1 VDFRV
6 STVRQDSAT
15 IVVVTGDV
23 DLETGP
29 LLRDSLLAA
38 LDAGPSRL
46 VLDLSQVTFM
56 DSSGLGALLGAHR
69 HARLAG
75 AEMVLAACSERVI
88 EILQLTN
95 LDQVLPMHS
104 SVADA
109 LAQPLVLQPERAAP
123 VTEAGSDS
131 GAGAADDDR
140 PNNGVS
146 YA

>member
-1 VDFRV
+1 VDFEV

-29 LLRDSLLAA
+29 RLRDSLLAA
-38 LDAGPSRL
+38 LNTDPSRL

-75 AEMVLAACSERVI
+75 TELVLAACSERVI

-95 LDQVLPMHS
+95 LDQVLPVRP

-109 LAQPLVLQPERAAP
+109 LVQPLALQPERSAP
-123 VTEAGSDS
+123 FTEAGAESA
-131 GAGAADDDR
+131 AGAPDDDR
-140 PNNGVS
+140 SNHGLS
-146 YA
+146 